1 MDKKLMLQ
9 LLQNKTGEIQS
20 LLEHFKNTP
29 NELEEGI
36 SLLSDRIESL
46 SKEFEILNANFSSIN
61 KVIKE
66 EKKISTEPVITKP
79 ELKIEEAKIE
89 IPEEIKIKISEEV
102 KETVSIQNEKVE
114 ESSTLNDQLHS
125 LGNEVLGEKF
135 YSNSITDIRSAIG
148 INDRFLFIRELFN
161 NDNDKYNSTIEFI
174 NNTNEFSTVEEHFKL
189 KQNWDFENP
198 TVVQFLEITKRK
210 F

>member
-1 MDKKLMLQ
+1 MLQ

-114 ESSTLNDQLHS
+114 ESSTLNDQLHPP
-125 LGNEVLGEKF
+125 GNEVLGEKF

>member
-1 MDKKLMLQ
+1 MLQ

-125 LGNEVLGEKF
+125 PGNEVLGEKF

>member
-1 MDKKLMLQ
+1 MLQ

-36 SLLSDRIESL
+36 SLLSDRIEGL
-46 SKEFEILNANFSSIN
+46 GKEFEILKANFSSVKEVIQEERIITDEPVVSN
-61 KVIKE
+61 FEIKE
-66 EKKISTEPVITKP
+66 E
-79 ELKIEEAKIE
+79 AKVE
-89 IPEEIKIKISEEV
+89 IVEEIKVEIEEKLV
-102 KETVSIQNEKVE
+102 VPVSTHNKKTE
-114 ESSTLNDQLHS
+114 ENSTLNDQLQS
-125 LGNEVLGEKF
+125 TGNEVLGEKI
-135 YSNSITDIRSAIG
+135 YSNSITDIQSAIG

-161 NDNDKYNSTIEFI
+161 NDKNEYNSTIEFI

-189 KQNWDFENP
+189 KQNWDFEDP
-198 TVVQFLEITKRK
+198 TVIQFLEITKRK

>member
-1 MDKKLMLQ
+1 MLQ

-36 SLLSDRIESL
+36 SLLSDRIEGL
-46 SKEFEILNANFSSIN
+46 SKEFEILKANFNSVNEIVQEERIVSKEPVISN
-61 KVIKE
+61 PEIKE
-66 EKKISTEPVITKP
+66 EAKVEIVEEIKV
-79 ELKIEEAKIE
+79 KIEEELIA
-89 IPEEIKIKISEEV
+89 P
-102 KETVSIQNEKVE
+102 VSIHNEKIE
-114 ESSTLNDQLHS
+114 ESSTLNDQLQS
-125 LGNEVLGEKF
+125 SGSEIIGEKI

-174 NNTNEFSTVEEHFKL
+174 NNAADFGIVEEQFKL
-189 KQNWDFENP
+189 NQNWDFENP

>member
-1 MDKKLMLQ
+1 MDKKIMLQ

-36 SLLSDRIESL
+36 SLLSDRIEGL
-46 SKEFEILNANFSSIN
+46 SKEFEILKANFNSVNEIVQEERIVSKEPVISN
-61 KVIKE
+61 PEIKE
-66 EKKISTEPVITKP
+66 EAKVEIVEEIKV
-79 ELKIEEAKIE
+79 KIEEELIA
-89 IPEEIKIKISEEV
+89 P
-102 KETVSIQNEKVE
+102 VSIHNEKIE
-114 ESSTLNDQLHS
+114 ESSTLNDQLQS
-125 LGNEVLGEKF
+125 SGSEIIGEKI

-174 NNTNEFSTVEEHFKL
+174 NNAADFGIVEEQFKL
-189 KQNWDFENP
+189 NQNWDFENP